1 MGFSPLSSLFFLGGV
16 NKMRILAVDQAR
28 NGGWAIY
35 DYEKQKLVDYGSFS
49 FPNGKYT
56 FSEAVCE
63 IEKYISQLITKR
75 KISVVF
81 LEDINLRANVSV
93 FKNLAQLQGVLI
105 NLCEKKHYLYQLI
118 SPSVWQNYCN
128 ARGRTSK
135 EIKAKITATIPNDN
149 KAKKRS
155 KILSLQYVK
164 NKYDIDTDN
173 DNISDAI
180 CIGDYAVH
188 NINIQHKE

>member
-1 MGFSPLSSLFFLGGV
+1 
-16 NKMRILAVDQAR
+16 MRILAVDQAR

-63 IEKYISQLITKR
+63 IEKYISQLIIKR

-135 EIKAKITATIPNDN
+135 EIKAKITATISNDN
-149 KAKKRS
+149 KAKKQS

>member
-1 MGFSPLSSLFFLGGV
+1 
-16 NKMRILAVDQAR
+16 MRILAVDQAR

-63 IEKYISQLITKR
+63 IEKYISQLIIKR

-105 NLCEKKHYLYQLI
+105 NLCEKSIIYTNSYPPL
-118 SPSVWQNYCN
+118 C
-128 ARGRTSK
+128 G
-135 EIKAKITATIPNDN
+135 KIIATQE
-149 KAKKRS
+149 AEQVKKL
-155 KILSLQYVK
+155 KQKSLQLFLTITKRK
-164 NKYDIDTDN
+164 NKVKYYHC
-173 DNISDAI
+173 SM
-180 CIGDYAVH
+180 
-188 NINIQHKE
+188 

>member
-1 MGFSPLSSLFFLGGV
+1 
-16 NKMRILAVDQAR
+16 MRILAVDQAR

-188 NINIQHKE
+188 NINIQHKEWKDFIYEKKHKQKKGL

>member
-1 MGFSPLSSLFFLGGV
+1 
-16 NKMRILAVDQAR
+16 MRILAVDQAR

-149 KAKKRS
+149 KAKK
-155 KILSLQYVK
+155 KTK
-164 NKYDIDTDN
+164 
-173 DNISDAI
+173 
-180 CIGDYAVH
+180 
-188 NINIQHKE
+188 KEQT

>member
-1 MGFSPLSSLFFLGGV
+1 
-16 NKMRILAVDQAR
+16 MRILAVDQAR

-105 NLCEKKHYLYQLI
+105 NLCEKNIIYTNSYPPLCGKIIATQEAEQVKKLKQKLLQLFLTITKRKNEAKYYHY
-118 SPSVWQNYCN
+118 SM
-128 ARGRTSK
+128 
-135 EIKAKITATIPNDN
+135 
-149 KAKKRS
+149 
-155 KILSLQYVK
+155 
-164 NKYDIDTDN
+164 
-173 DNISDAI
+173 
-180 CIGDYAVH
+180 
-188 NINIQHKE
+188 

>member
-1 MGFSPLSSLFFLGGV
+1 
-16 NKMRILAVDQAR
+16 MRILAVDQAR

-135 EIKAKITATIPNDN
+135 EIKAKITATITNDN

-188 NINIQHKE
+188 NINIQHKEWKDFIYEKKHKQKKGL

>member
-1 MGFSPLSSLFFLGGV
+1 
-16 NKMRILAVDQAR
+16 MRILAVDQAR

-63 IEKYISQLITKR
+63 IEKYISQLIIKR

-105 NLCEKKHYLYQLI
+105 NLCEKNIIYTNSYLPL
-118 SPSVWQNYCN
+118 C
-128 ARGRTSK
+128 G
-135 EIKAKITATIPNDN
+135 KIIATQE
-149 KAKKRS
+149 AEQVKKL
-155 KILSLQYVK
+155 KQKSLQLFLTITKRK
-164 NKYDIDTDN
+164 NEAKYYHY
-173 DNISDAI
+173 SM
-180 CIGDYAVH
+180 
-188 NINIQHKE
+188 

>member
-1 MGFSPLSSLFFLGGV
+1 M
-16 NKMRILAVDQAR
+16 
-28 NGGWAIY
+28 
-35 DYEKQKLVDYGSFS
+35 
-49 FPNGKYT
+49 
-56 FSEAVCE
+56 
-63 IEKYISQLITKR
+63 
-75 KISVVF
+75 
-81 LEDINLRANVSV
+81 

-135 EIKAKITATIPNDN
+135 EIKAKITATISNDN
-149 KAKKRS
+149 KAKKQS